1 MNVDEN
7 DICSWVWCNFIFF
20 LFFLFPN
27 SQDGFCQ
34 FWSIF
39 IKINFNY
46 CSLVTF
52 VKIVKIVKVIVKE
65 EKRKDKKIQNE
76 KN

>member
-1 MNVDEN
+1 MKMIYALGFGVISSFSSFSFFQILKMDF
-7 DICSWVWCNFIFF
+7 VNF
-20 LFFLFPN
+20 
-27 SQDGFCQ
+27 GT
-34 FWSIF
+34 IF

-46 CSLVTF
+46 CSLFTF
-52 VKIVKIVKVIVKE
+52 AKIVKIVKVIVKE